1 MKALRTVIALLVLVA
16 LGVLGSQWLS
26 SDATR
31 DLGEVFVR
39 VGGYDFSTT
48 VPGALLALSISVLLL
63 WLLWNIVTLPFRAW
77 GRYRR
82 KQSRA
87 RLTEGLEALHGGHW
101 QRAEKLLQLAAEDD
115 EVGTIAR
122 TAAIRAADARGDET
136 AVQAHL
142 SALAQRN
149 AAMHALASADRALA
163 QQRPGDALAAL
174 DAANAQPLPP
184 RGISLRA
191 EALAATRRA
200 GEAYGLLGALKQQQ
214 ALSPTAYSALESRL
228 AAQAMHEA
236 DDANVLAERWE
247 TLPKPLRSDAAIV
260 AAYAERAAALRWDD
274 AAARSLE
281 QAIDAR
287 WDESLVSLYGRL
299 PIGKLDSR
307 RTSAQRWLQA
317 HPASPALLVTLAQ
330 LARLQGQWPQAQ
342 EFLYRALAQGASA
355 EAWEELGH
363 GFTAAGDEVLA
374 RRSYANALHASR
386 GEATTELPG
395 RDMKQ
400 KIFDEAVVEDRDAH
414 GVPRLRG

>member
-1 MKALRTVIALLVLVA
+1 MKALRTVIALLLLVA
-16 LGVLGSQWLS
+16 LGVLASQWLS

-48 VPGALLALSISVLLL
+48 VPGALLAMSITALLL
-63 WLLWNIVTLPFRAW
+63 WLLWNLVTLPFRAW

-82 KQSRA
+82 KQARA

-101 QRAEKLLQLAAEDD
+101 LRAEKLLQLAAEDD

-122 TAAIRAADARGDET
+122 TAAIRAADARGDES

-149 AAMHALASADRALA
+149 AATHALASADRALS
-163 QQRPGDALAAL
+163 QLRPADALAAL
-174 DAANAQPLPP
+174 DAPTAQPLPP
-184 RGISLRA
+184 RGLGLRA

-214 ALSPTAYSALESRL
+214 ALSPTAYSTLESRL
-228 AAQAMHEA
+228 AAQAMREA
-236 DDANVLAERWE
+236 NDANVLAERWE
-247 TLPKPLRSDAAIV
+247 TLPKHLRADAAIV

-287 WDESLVSLYGRL
+287 WDESLVALYGRL

-307 RTSAQRWLQA
+307 RASAQRWLLA
-317 HPASPALLVTLAQ
+317 HPASPALLVALAQ

-374 RRSYANALHASR
+374 RRSYANALNASR

>member
-1 MKALRTVIALLVLVA
+1 MKALRTVIALLALVA

-48 VPGALLALSISVLLL
+48 VPGALLAMSITALLL
-63 WLLWNIVTLPFRAW
+63 WLLWNLVTLPFRAW

-82 KQSRA
+82 KQARA
-87 RLTEGLEALHGGHW
+87 RLTEGLEALHGGYW

-122 TAAIRAADARGDET
+122 TAAIRAADARGDEP

-149 AAMHALASADRALA
+149 AATHALASADRALA
-163 QQRPGDALAAL
+163 QQRPADALAAL
-174 DAANAQPLPP
+174 DTPTAQPLPP

-214 ALSPTAYSALESRL
+214 ALSPDAYSTLESRL
-228 AAQAMHEA
+228 AAQAMREA

-247 TLPKPLRSDAAIV
+247 TLPKPLRADAAIV

-287 WDESLVSLYGRL
+287 WDESLVALYGRL

-307 RTSAQRWLQA
+307 RASAQRWLQA
-317 HPASPALLVTLAQ
+317 HPASPALPVTMAQ

-374 RRSYANALHASR
+374 RRSYANALNASR

>member
-1 MKALRTVIALLVLVA
+1 MKALRTVIALLALVA

-48 VPGALLALSISVLLL
+48 VPGALLAMSITALLL
-63 WLLWNIVTLPFRAW
+63 WLLWNLVTLPFRAW

-82 KQSRA
+82 KQARA
-87 RLTEGLEALHGGHW
+87 RLTEGLEALHGGYW

-122 TAAIRAADARGDET
+122 TAAIRAADARGDEP

-149 AAMHALASADRALA
+149 AATHALASADRALA
-163 QQRPGDALAAL
+163 QQRPADALAAL
-174 DAANAQPLPP
+174 DTPTAQPLPP
-184 RGISLRA
+184 RGISQRA

-214 ALSPTAYSALESRL
+214 ALSPDAYSTLESRL
-228 AAQAMHEA
+228 AAQAMREA

-247 TLPKPLRSDAAIV
+247 TLPKPLRADAAIV

-287 WDESLVSLYGRL
+287 WDESLVALYGRL

-307 RTSAQRWLQA
+307 RASAQRWLQA
-317 HPASPALLVTLAQ
+317 HPASPALLVTMAQ

-374 RRSYANALHASR
+374 RRSYANALNASR